1 MLELRVEKVFF
12 SPPLCLQVLPVAF
25 DIYIRSK
32 TNVSRV
38 EERQP
43 AYSFLFLFFYFFSW
57 KVWAPTNEVQSRRGG
72 GLFG

>member
-12 SPPLCLQVLPVAF
+12 FAPLCLQVLPVAF

-43 AYSFLFLFFYFFSW
+43 AFFSFYEGVGAYKW
-57 KVWAPTNEVQSRRGG
+57 GAE
-72 GLFG
+72 